1 MNDAHRV
8 DSWNEMTP
16 QPVASKPAALSSEPM
31 RTYDFV
37 LVGGGAASVSA
48 ARALRRESPDASIA
62 LLGAET
68 ALPYSRP
75 PLTKDFLKGALS
87 GPQLAL
93 HPFEFYEAQ
102 RIELMTGARAVRV
115 EPASHVVSLANGR
128 RLGYGKL
135 LIATGASPQH
145 PLLPGHELRG
155 IQFIHDIADTAA
167 LREAA
172 GTARRAAVL
181 GAGFAGIEVAA
192 ALRAAGLDVTLI
204 ERAAHVMPQL
214 HSELLSAW
222 FAKRCTEQ
230 GVRVLT
236 GCTVTRFLGDSH
248 VTGVLTQTGSQL
260 DCELV
265 VVAIGV
271 SPNCSFLEGSGIEL
285 GDGVLVDE
293 FLRTSDPDI
302 YAAGDVANFYDPVFA
317 VRRRIEHWDNA
328 LRQGRVAARNMLG
341 NGMPYRDVSIFY
353 GNAFGTPYTFMG
365 YAEPADETETVER
378 GAQSDGAWSVLY
390 LRHNILRAVFSAGRS
405 AEEVAAAEELIRHR
419 VGLHAAR
426 ARLADR
432 AFPLT
437 NLPTQTVL
445 ILQGGGALG
454 AFECGAIQTLEER
467 GVRPDVI
474 SAVSIGAFNGAI
486 VASHPGKAAEPL
498 AQFWR
503 DLSIGLPG
511 RAASAPHEMLML
523 WHTFWFGIPNFLRP
537 RWWNGELGLN
547 ALPWC
552 WTSYYDP
559 SAIKALIRRYVDF
572 DSLVRSPTRLLVGA
586 VDVETGE
593 QKIFDSYVD
602 RLSPDHLLASGS
614 LPPAMPWTTIDG
626 HSYWDGGIV
635 SNSPLELV
643 IERCGRVGARVFAL
657 DLFSGGRPL
666 PSNLSDVMRRRDE
679 IVYTDRT
686 RNDLRFEE
694 YANDF
699 SDLVLE
705 LMREVDAG
713 TARRLQQRPNYIR
726 LMGNRTPIHVSRI
739 SLRDELP
746 FAADFDFSVGTIE
759 ALQQRGREA
768 ARRALDESPVGEHD
782 ASCSRVVDGRA

>member
-1 MNDAHRV
+1 
-8 DSWNEMTP
+8 
-16 QPVASKPAALSSEPM
+16 M

-37 LVGGGAASVSA
+37 LLGGGAASVSA
-48 ARALRRESPDASIA
+48 ARALRRENSDASIA

-75 PLTKDFLKGALS
+75 PLTKDFLNGALS
-87 GPQLAL
+87 GLQLAL

-102 RIELMTGARAVRV
+102 RIELMTGAQAMRV
-115 EPASHVVSLANGR
+115 EPETHIVSLANGR
-128 RLGYGKL
+128 RVGYGKL
-135 LIATGASPQH
+135 LIATGASPQR
-145 PLLPGHELRG
+145 PLLPGHQLRG
-155 IQFIHDIADTAA
+155 IQFIHDIADAAA

-172 GTARRAAVL
+172 GMARRAVVL
-181 GAGFAGIEVAA
+181 GAGFVGIEVAA
-192 ALRAAGLDVTLI
+192 ALRAAGLEVTLL
-204 ERAAHVMPQL
+204 ERTAQVMPQL
-214 HSELLSAW
+214 HSEVLSAW
-222 FAKRCTEQ
+222 FANRCAEQ

-236 GCTVTRFLGDSH
+236 GCTVTRFLGNSH
-248 VTGVLTQTGSQL
+248 VTGALTQTGLQL

-341 NGMPYRDVSIFY
+341 NGVPYRDVSIFY
-353 GNAFGTPYTFMG
+353 GNAFGTTYTFMG
-365 YAEPADETETVER
+365 YAEPANETETETETVER
-378 GAQSDGAWSVLY
+378 GARSDGAWSVLY
-390 LRHNILRAVFSAGRS
+390 LRHNILRAVFSVGRS
-405 AEEVAAAEELIRHR
+405 AEEAAAAEELIRHR

-432 AFPLT
+432 AFSLT

-454 AFECGAIQTLEER
+454 AFECGAIQTLEES

-511 RAASAPHEMLML
+511 RAASAAHEMLVL
-523 WHTFWFGIPNFLRP
+523 WHTLWFGIPNFLRP
-537 RWWNGELGLN
+537 RWWNGELGAY

-559 SAIKALIRRYVDF
+559 SAIKTLIRRYVDF
-572 DSLVRSPTRLLVGA
+572 DSLARSPTRLLIGA

-626 HSYWDGGIV
+626 HTYWDGGIV

-643 IERCGRVGARVFAL
+643 IERCGRIGARVFAL

-666 PSNLSDVMRRRDE
+666 PSNLIDVMRRRDE

-705 LMREVDAG
+705 LLREVDAG
-713 TARRLQQRPNYIR
+713 TARRFQQRPNYIR
-726 LMGNRTPIHVSRI
+726 LMGNRTPIHLSRI

-746 FAADFDFSVGTIE
+746 FAADFDFSAGTIE
-759 ALQQRGREA
+759 ALQRRGREA
-768 ARRALDESPVGEHD
+768 ARHALDESHG
-782 ASCSRVVDGRA
+782 